1 MLSPTQA
8 GPWRPMD
15 PPPICLICLS
25 RCVLRTL
32 SCCGEETVN
41 TKMRELTRTPTDPP
55 HTGLRCKDAHN
66 DPWFKNIPRL
76 LSAARTIVA
85 LCLNDPFLF
94 RDALQASRLSLRVLM
109 KQKRD
114 LVPVENSIIAPNTEL
129 KQISIASLTDYRQ
142 MLVTVES
149 RRRAPR
155 HDGDDQSISRF
166 LCSCSKTFYN
176 LPAVTH
182 MPFRTRGLSSHAGSP
197 VKTAKSPRAVMRT
210 LSTGYWQIL
219 IVNPNALLIRYSPA
233 NQPLHLHGTIDMNDI

>member
-1 MLSPTQA
+1 MALDIQRNYIQEEVSTDRGHVCWCSVQGHEVMWVLLLLLLVVGFSKSPHWFLPYKAQRVHYDLGGDNPSMLLPGEAFISP
-8 GPWRPMD
+8 
-15 PPPICLICLS
+15 
-25 RCVLRTL
+25 LR
-32 SCCGEETVN
+32 
-41 TKMRELTRTPTDPP
+41 LTRTPTDPP

-149 RRRAPR
+149 RYLKM
-155 HDGDDQSISRF
+155 DYGE
-166 LCSCSKTFYN
+166 
-176 LPAVTH
+176 
-182 MPFRTRGLSSHAGSP
+182 RGWLVQDFSSGFEGFWSQ
-197 VKTAKSPRAVMRT
+197 RE
-210 LSTGYWQIL
+210 Q
-219 IVNPNALLIRYSPA
+219 
-233 NQPLHLHGTIDMNDI
+233 